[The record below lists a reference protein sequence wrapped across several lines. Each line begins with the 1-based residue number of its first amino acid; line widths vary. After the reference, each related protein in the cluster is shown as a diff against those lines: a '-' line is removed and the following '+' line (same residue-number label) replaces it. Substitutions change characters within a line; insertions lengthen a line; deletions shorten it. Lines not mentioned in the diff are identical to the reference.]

1 MGFDSIELAH
11 WIPAFAGMA
20 EISIESDPI
29 DSDKC
34 REVFGGWQE
43 RYGIE
48 ILGTLDDDQLQ
59 IGPTLGYPWT
69 FYVMCDAPSHE
80 IMIDVVDQLRRG
92 ERPLSKYIKVDM
104 RMGRPLSDLGL
115 P

>member
-1 MGFDSIELAH
+1 MVRVLVCAGVL
-11 WIPAFAGMA
+11 PAFFDASA
-20 EISIESDPI
+20 EDKSYVFS
-29 DSDKC
+29 KC
-34 REVFGGWQE
+34 REVFGGWKE

-48 ILGTLDDDQLQ
+48 VLSSMDDDQLQ

-69 FYVMCDAPSHE
+69 FYIMCDAPSHE

-92 ERPLSKYIKVDM
+92 EKPLSRYIKVDV

-115 P
+115 R

>member
-1 MGFDSIELAH
+1 
-11 WIPAFAGMA
+11 
-20 EISIESDPI
+20 
-29 DSDKC
+29 
-34 REVFGGWQE
+34 
-43 RYGIE
+43 
-48 ILGTLDDDQLQ
+48 
-59 IGPTLGYPWT
+59 
-69 FYVMCDAPSHE
+69 MCDAPSHE

>member
-1 MGFDSIELAH
+1 MIRVLVCAGVQ
-11 WIPAFAGMA
+11 PAFFEATA
-20 EISIESDPI
+20 DERRYVF
-29 DSDKC
+29 DKC
-34 REVFGGWQE
+34 REVFGSWKE

-48 ILGTLDDDQLQ
+48 VLSSMDDDQIQ
-59 IGPTLGYPWT
+59 IGPTFGYPWT

-80 IMIDVVDQLRRG
+80 VMIDVVDQLRRG
-92 ERPLSKYIKVDM
+92 DKPLFKYIKVDV

>member
-1 MGFDSIELAH
+1 MNHF
-11 WIPAFAGMA
+11 FC
-20 EISIESDPI
+20 EIRGDNSGSDPI
-29 DSDKC
+29 YFL
-34 REVFGGWQE
+34 FGGWQD